1 MIWSAINVKNP
12 IIIDKFY
19 SFFEVHYDMGF
30 HFSGETHNFWECVY
44 VQQGAICVTADERI
58 YTLKSGDIIFHK
70 PMELHKFYV
79 DAKSGATLLIFS
91 FSLDGELA
99 HTLENKVF
107 SLSENQQQLVHSML
121 DYIHEKLEPYPFPKN
136 SPLEHR
142 YLLPFRDIPTY
153 SQMVTTY
160 IYQLF
165 LSLIGDGNI
174 ADASSAPDALIFRK
188 AVGYMTNQIKKQ
200 PSVSEIA
207 VFCNVSVAT
216 LKRIFDK
223 YAGISVHKYFFI
235 LKINLATK
243 LLKSGLPVSETAD
256 TLGFSSQ
263 AYFSA
268 AYKRE
273 TGINPSSVGYKN
285 LLEK

>member
-1 MIWSAINVKNP
+1 MIWSAINIRNS

-19 SFFEVHYDMGF
+19 SFFEVHYDEGF

-91 FSLDGELA
+91 FSLDGDLA

-107 SLSENQQQLVHSML
+107 SLSEYQQQLVYSML
-121 DYIHEKLEPYPFPKN
+121 DYIREKLNHYPLPEN
-136 SPLEHR
+136 TPLVHR
-142 YLLPFRDIPTY
+142 YLLPFQGIPTY
-153 SQMVTTY
+153 SQLVTTY
-160 IYQLF
+160 IYQLI

-174 ADASSAPDALIFRK
+174 ADASSAPDALTFRK
-188 AVGYMTNQIKKQ
+188 AVGYMNNQIYGQ
-200 PSVSEIA
+200 PSVPEIA

-223 YAGISVHKYFFI
+223 YAGISIHKYFLI

-243 LLKSGLPVSETAD
+243 LLKNGLSVTETAD
-256 TLGFSSQ
+256 KLGFSSQ

-268 AYKRE
+268 VYKRE
-273 TGINPSSVGYKN
+273 TGSNPSDVEHNKIP
-285 LLEK
+285 